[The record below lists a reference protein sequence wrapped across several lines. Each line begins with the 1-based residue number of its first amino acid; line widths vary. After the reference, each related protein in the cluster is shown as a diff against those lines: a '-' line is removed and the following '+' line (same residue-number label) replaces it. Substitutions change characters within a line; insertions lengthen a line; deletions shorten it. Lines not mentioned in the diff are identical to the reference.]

1 MFKFIVD
8 IFCEDTPAGLSGCS
22 EADAGIL
29 KAKLKEMQA
38 GNEYAAERLYRS
50 ASDLPCSLCAV

>member
-1 MFKFIVD
+1 MFKFIID
-8 IFCEDTPAGLSGCS
+8 IFCEDTPAGLSSCGN
-22 EADAGIL
+22 ADSL